1 MLNEIIKKINEQ
13 QKSHKPTSAVFC
25 VGEQLKDICANNKP
39 AQELVLRDL
48 DIKEMSIVECEKK
61 IKAYAD
67 KHKEGNF
74 AFVSPQIAHEIIC
87 KFYGIPLVEQEPI
100 SPTATEPKAR
110 VNLEDFF
117 S

>member
-1 MLNEIIKKINEQ
+1 MLNEIVKKITEQ
-13 QKSHKPTSAVFC
+13 QKAHKPTSAVFC
-25 VGEQLKDICANNKP
+25 VGEQLKDICANNKQ
-39 AQELVLRDL
+39 AQELVLHDL

-74 AFVSPQIAHEIIC
+74 AFVSPQIAHDIIC
-87 KFYGIPLVEQEPI
+87 EFYGIPKASQIEIKETS
-100 SPTATEPKAR
+100 SPTVN